1 MNDTCEICNGG
12 EHDSK
17 DHPFLP
23 KIQEHHN
30 PLDIVFG
37 HEVNELQSNPK
48 DIDEGGDGSGRNPE
62 GGGDVGGSQ
71 AGPLM
76 SFETTTPLNIIKE
89 ISKSIM
95 DAKLNCQCKT
105 KTG

>member
-12 EHDSK
+12 EHDLG
-17 DHPFLP
+17 DHPYLP
-23 KIQEHHN
+23 KIKESHN

-37 HEVNELQSNPK
+37 HEVNELNPNPK

-76 SFETTTPLNIIKE
+76 SFETVDPVKIIE
-89 ISKSIM
+89 SVSKSVM